1 MRLSDYDTMYSIE
14 IVQMKRLK
22 DWVSDLPFR
31 EIRKRCICPFNS
43 LLTTL

>member
-22 DWVSDLPFR
+22 DWVSDLPFGD
-31 EIRKRCICPFNS
+31 IRKRCKCPFNS

>member
-14 IVQMKRLK
+14 ITQMKRLK
-22 DWVSDLPFR
+22 DWVSDLPFGD
-31 EIRKRCICPFNS
+31 IQKRCICPFNS